1 MPGRFNCACHSSA
14 SWRRSA
20 SSAAARACLESWSC
34 RDSERTAASVC
45 SNRDRIAAFSSST
58 RLTSLMWLSCLLA
71 APAAAATSKRCAS
84 ASCDCKSSR
93 SFTSFSRSLNVTSFS
108 RWASASS
115 DRQSSFAR
123 WASASSERKLSLSLS
138 ASASCDCTSSRSFT
152 NFSRSL
158 KVSSFSR
165 WASASSDRKSSCCF
179 TKFSLSLCASSSC
192 DFKSSRSFRK
202 PSRSL
207 SISSFWRCKS
217 ENSFCIS
224 ASITTPESSLI
235 PTLISALFSTSF
247 ARFPKSSEQR
257 VSSRSFADG
266 EQVMI
271 RQVLELPP
279 KHSANNRVSIESR

>member
-1 MPGRFNCACHSSA
+1 MPGRFSCACHSSA

-45 SNRDRIAAFSSST
+45 SNRDRMAAFSSST

-84 ASCDCKSSR
+84 ASCDCK
-93 SFTSFSRSLNVTSFS
+93 
-108 RWASASS
+108 
-115 DRQSSFAR
+115 
-123 WASASSERKLSLSLS
+123 
-138 ASASCDCTSSRSFT
+138 SSRSFT